1 MSEPIKPFA
10 WLVIDKED
18 GCEYGN
24 MHPDY
29 GRDCCHEHIKDAQET
44 GIPHARRWVVREVFS
59 REQVEQ
65 ATAELR
71 AECDALRAEVEELD
85 QLRNRM
91 SELLTATAEA
101 LRGPPA
107 PQSLHDWS
115 SIPDRTAAVVNALC
129 GAMELAIEQCA
140 ERDALKATIRHL
152 CEETRRIEAE
162 RDALRADAG
171 RYRHVIAHARRI
183 VICGVELERTNMDQL
198 SARIDAAR
206 EAK

>member
-71 AECDALRAEVEELD
+71 AERDAMRAIV
-85 QLRNRM
+85 
-91 SELLTATAEA
+91 
-101 LRGPPA
+101 
-107 PQSLHDWS
+107 QSVSTRVPH
-115 SIPDRTAAVVNALC
+115 I
-129 GAMELAIEQCA
+129 LAGGHQCA
-140 ERDALKATIRHL
+140 CSWCSDIRAARAALK
-152 CEETRRIEAE
+152 E
-162 RDALRADAG
+162 
-171 RYRHVIAHARRI
+171 V
-183 VICGVELERTNMDQL
+183 
-198 SARIDAAR
+198 
-206 EAK
+206 K